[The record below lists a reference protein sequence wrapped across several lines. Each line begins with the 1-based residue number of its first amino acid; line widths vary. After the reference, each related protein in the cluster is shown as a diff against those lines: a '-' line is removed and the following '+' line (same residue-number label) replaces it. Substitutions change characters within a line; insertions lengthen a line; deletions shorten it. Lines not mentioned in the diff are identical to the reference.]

1 MALLYKIS
9 INNYIYVFEYSYII
23 RFNICFIMTSVVFCL
38 CYDCQIKILFQW
50 SVNRHQSAAVTLSE
64 CPYLIDVIIVH
75 EHKDNIYFQFLIR
88 CMPIK
93 YTSDPITNPKNTAL
107 SEHFLNSI
115 EKSYKTE
122 TRSILLKYITTH
134 FHGSVLAKNYLG
146 KMLRRWK
153 SVPHMSKM
161 STLVCK
167 WMSSVLVKNA

>member
-1 MALLYKIS
+1 MA
-9 INNYIYVFEYSYII
+9 
-23 RFNICFIMTSVVFCL
+23 SVVFYL

-50 SVNRHQSAAVTLSE
+50 SVNGHQLAAVTLSV

-75 EHKDNIYFQFLIR
+75 EHKDNIYFQLLIR

-93 YTSDPITNPKNTAL
+93 YTSDPITNPKNPAL
-107 SEHFLNSI
+107 LEHFLNSI

-161 STLVCK
+161 STLAYK
-167 WMSSVLVKNA
+167 WMSNVLVKNA

>member
-115 EKSYKTE
+115 EKRYNE
-122 TRSILLKYITTH
+122 ANSIPLAHICITAH
-134 FHGSVLAKNYLG
+134 LPGLE
-146 KMLRRWK
+146 
-153 SVPHMSKM
+153 
-161 STLVCK
+161 
-167 WMSSVLVKNA
+167 